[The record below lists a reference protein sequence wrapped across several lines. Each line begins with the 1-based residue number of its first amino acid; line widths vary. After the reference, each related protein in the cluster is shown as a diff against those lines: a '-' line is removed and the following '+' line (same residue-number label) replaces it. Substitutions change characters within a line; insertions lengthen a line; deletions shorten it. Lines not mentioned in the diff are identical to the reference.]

1 MEAKRREEKADSEPI
16 GQLNVKNKSLFR
28 KQL

>member
-1 MEAKRREEKADSEPI
+1 MAKRREKKADNEPI